1 MRCKI
6 DENVHPAVAEFLCAH
21 GHDTV
26 TVWDQ
31 RMEGRPDADLA
42 AACRTEARAL
52 ITLDLDFS
60 NILVYRPEDY
70 AGLVV
75 LRVADQSR
83 AALLEVLERALPALE
98 HESLVGRLWIV
109 DERRVRVRG
118 SDTTGVPPED
128 S

>member
-1 MRCKI
+1 VRCKT
-6 DENVHPAVAEFLCAH
+6 DENVHPAVVELLRAR

-31 RMEGRPDADLA
+31 GMQGRPDADLA
-42 AACRTEARAL
+42 ATCRREARAL
-52 ITLDLDFS
+52 ITLDLHFS
-60 NILVYRPEDY
+60 NILVYRPEDH

-75 LRVADQSR
+75 FRVADQSR